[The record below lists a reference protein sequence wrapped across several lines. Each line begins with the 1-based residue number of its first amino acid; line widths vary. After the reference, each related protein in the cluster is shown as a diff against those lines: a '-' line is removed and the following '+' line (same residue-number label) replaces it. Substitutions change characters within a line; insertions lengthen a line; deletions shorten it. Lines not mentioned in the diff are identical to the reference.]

1 MTTEDPGGFAAPA
14 PAVLY
19 IARRWH
25 GFWAPSA
32 RRIEQECRQRAMSR
46 GLTLLD
52 PTARNPEEVD
62 RLLRDT
68 PDRAVVAEP
77 AIVAHD
83 ALRTSLLSSP
93 DILDGLLGLGAT
105 LRPCDDR
112 AAPATTADRLSD
124 GTAVLLTHDP
134 FGPEL
139 PRAELDRR
147 ACECQEYAE
156 RCGLHVDRL
165 LDGEAAYI
173 RFIEEELAK
182 PATGPVRTI
191 VVHPGAFAVGLGRD
205 AQRSRPGKHGDVWR
219 WLLQGRVVHS
229 AGQLRST
236 RPGGVRLAKGGLQ
249 PEPVTPLDNHVSGEA
264 REPFLEWNDTAEPV
278 IPPDAPEAEARGVA
292 RPTVRKWESR
302 GVPPTPAS
310 SRNRPAPSPA
320 YPPAPAPAPAEAYG
334 YPQPQPP
341 APAYGYPQ
349 RPAQAY
355 DYPQSPA
362 IRAAPMPATG
372 SPLPHDGLFIRRRS
386 AYGTRSVLG
395 VTELIDSGVLI
406 EQDQI
411 RFDDF
416 VAARTDQ
423 VPGPPEGE
431 ALAVSH
437 GLARVPGDSK
447 AHEATTH
454 FVEIALKAGAEA
466 QPGTGTGT
474 DTGTDMDMGTGTGA
488 HAKEPLPVNFVFVV
502 DTSSSMEGEK
512 LDTVKSALQEIYERL
527 RPTDSLGIVTFATNV
542 STLLQATRKED
553 LSPEKFAATVAGMTA
568 YGGTDIQLG
577 VQYGIVEI
585 GRRAS
590 SGRTVNRLYLFSDGD
605 PTSGERN
612 WTTVRKN
619 IAARLRGDLT
629 LSCFGFGTDARM
641 TELSALAGTARGHCT
656 FVTRPEQVRSGL
668 LEDLERRDHLA
679 AIDIQLRIDI
689 DPAVTVWHLYGHD
702 LVTDQRARARVFRES
717 REAARR
723 AREEYGTEALPD
735 LITGEK
741 GIRIFAPDLAFGE
754 TYWVV
759 LEIQVPEGRPLAG
772 GIGTATVQY
781 VDTLARENR
790 SRELALA
797 DATTLSEETVTVHAV
812 GLRTSEI
819 TFHALDDLYENDR
832 DAAGRRLSGHIEVL
846 KQVHQAFPVPEFVND
861 RVTIEKLL
869 VLAGSLGTFAAFSDS
884 AVSPAGPTIRRMNEF
899 ARIRSGAAF

>member
-1 MTTEDPGGFAAPA
+1 MTTQDPGGFAAPA

-19 IARRWH
+19 LAKGKTGRFR
-25 GFWAPSA
+25 AASA
-32 RRIEQECRQRAMSR
+32 RWMEHECRQRAVGR

-52 PTARNPEEVD
+52 RTARDPREVD
-62 RLLRDT
+62 ELLKDI
-68 PDRAVVAEP
+68 PDGAVVVEP
-77 AIVAHD
+77 AVDDHD
-83 ALRTSLLSSP
+83 ELMKSLGDRGTVLE
-93 DILDGLLGLGAT
+93 GLLGLGAT
-105 LRPCDDR
+105 LRLRDARTTP
-112 AAPATTADRLSD
+112 APAADRLSD
-124 GTAVLLTHDP
+124 GRAVLLTVDP
-134 FGPEL
+134 FGPQ
-139 PRAELDRR
+139 PPTAERDRR
-147 ACECQEYAE
+147 ARECAEYAE
-156 RCGLHVDRL
+156 RRCGLQVGSLIDSRL
-165 LDGEAAYI
+165 TYVRFIAEEAA
-173 RFIEEELAK
+173 E
-182 PATGPVRTI
+182 PARGLVRTFVI
-191 VVHPGAFAVGLGRD
+191 HPDALALGTDVG
-205 AQRSRPGKHGDVWR
+205 R

-229 AGQLRST
+229 AGQLRSS
-236 RPGGVRLAKGGLQ
+236 RRLEVRRVQAAPRLSERSESARAASRGHVGS
-249 PEPVTPLDNHVSGEA
+249 LDNHASG
-264 REPFLEWNDTAEPV
+264 T
-278 IPPDAPEAEARGVA
+278 PPEQTWHSGNAQANIGSAPPAYAY
-292 RPTVRKWESR
+292 
-302 GVPPTPAS
+302 PPTQAPVHL
-310 SRNRPAPSPA
+310 APSPA
-320 YPPAPAPAPAEAYG
+320 G
-334 YPQPQPP
+334 
-341 APAYGYPQ
+341 
-349 RPAQAY
+349 R
-355 DYPQSPA
+355 
-362 IRAAPMPATG
+362 
-372 SPLPHDGLFIRRRS
+372 PLPHDGLFIRRRS
-386 AYGTRSVLG
+386 AFGTRSVLG
-395 VTELIDSGVLI
+395 VTELIDGGVLI

-416 VAARTDQ
+416 IAARTDQ
-423 VPGPPEGE
+423 VPGPAEGEGE

-454 FVEIALKAGAEA
+454 FVEIALKAGAQAPPEA
-466 QPGTGTGT
+466 P
-474 DTGTDMDMGTGTGA
+474 A
-488 HAKEPLPVNFVFVV
+488 EEPLPVNFVFVV
-502 DTSSSMEGEK
+502 DTSSSMDGEK

-527 RPTDSLGIVTFATNV
+527 RPSDSLGIVTFATDV

-553 LSPEKFAATVAGMTA
+553 LPPERFAATVAGMTA

-577 VQYGIVEI
+577 VQYGIAEI

-590 SGRTVNRLYLFSDGD
+590 AGRTVNRLYLFSDGD

-641 TELSALAGTARGHCT
+641 AELSALAGTARGHCT
-656 FVTRPEQVRSGL
+656 FVTRPEQVRACL

-702 LVTDQRARARVFRES
+702 LVTDPRARARVFRES

-723 AREEYGTEALPD
+723 AREEYGTEALPG

-759 LEIQVPEGRPLAG
+759 LEVQVPEGRIPAD

-790 SRELALA
+790 SRELVLA
-797 DATTLSEETVTVHAV
+797 EAATLSEETVTVHAV

-832 DAAGRRLSGHIEVL
+832 DAAGQRLTAHIEVL
-846 KQVHQAFPVPEFVND
+846 KQVHQAVPAPEFVAD

-869 VLAGSLGTFAAFSDS
+869 VLAGTLGTFAAFSD
-884 AVSPAGPTIRRMNEF
+884 ATVAAAAPTIRGMNVF
-899 ARIRSGAAF
+899 ARVRSGAAF